1 MKTPILII
9 LLISFTFSFANNS
22 KNPNNI
28 DVVKTIKDFNNI
40 SINESGIKTL
50 DFTAD
55 TILKDKTYNVV
66 DKIDFIN
73 IRKTTNQQIFSNKKG
88 RKHYRNRY
96 VEYVIFT
103 NRNVLC

>member
-1 MKTPILII
+1 MKRAILII
-9 LLISFTFSFANNS
+9 LLISFTFSYASDS

-28 DVVKTIKDFNNI
+28 EVVKTIQEFSKINI
-40 SINESGIKTL
+40 NALEIEAL
-50 DFTAD
+50 DFSVKVTD
-55 TILKDKTYNVV
+55 N
-66 DKIDFIN
+66 IDFIN
-73 IRKTTNQQIFSNKKG
+73 IYKNNKQQIFSNKKG